1 MNNNE
6 RYSHGDVECIDAIR
20 AALTPEEFRGFCKGN
35 VMKYTWR
42 EKYKGG
48 DEDMKKARDY
58 IDFAGDGENPKP
70 LYIVIDLLSGLV
82 KDHGSVS
89 ELCINVVF
97 ISTDKEAAEVFSE
110 TEMLKP
116 FVITSCVYTVGSD
129 WVRCAY
135 TGDESCIED
144 F

>member
-1 MNNNE
+1 MNDNE
-6 RYSHGDVECIDAIR
+6 RYSHGDVECIDAIKS
-20 AALTPEEFRGFCKGN
+20 ALTPEEFRGFCKGN
-35 VMKYTWR
+35 ILKYTWR

-58 IDFAGDGENPKP
+58 IDFASDDDMPKP
-70 LYIVIDLLSGLV
+70 LFIVIDLLSGLV

-116 FVITSCVYTVGSD
+116 FVITSCVYEISRG
-129 WVRCAY
+129 WVKCAY